1 MYNGKLVS
9 CGTHGKLIGQRTPF
23 TLSEFYDIGSIFGDL
38 RMGDKVG
45 FVLRHS
51 EREESEPKNLTS
63 AGIQYALDTGAKLA
77 NGIVS
82 SPNDIALYASS
93 AQRCIDTAR
102 YIAQGTGLY
111 GSDTPEVTID
121 ELLLRN
127 HYVVKK
133 PSTGWEDYSLA
144 SYGEP
149 CIYGAEFANIP
160 SVTASMYGYLQ
171 LKITKKLNLFITHD
185 QQLEMF
191 TVTMCNRQIGLRFWS
206 GAVNDG
212 IAERRWITY
221 LAGLAIIKR
230 ADGSFEYYPVKSLDR
245 GYQRDYGNVYTPG

>member
-1 MYNGKLVS
+1 MYNGKIVGGQS
-9 CGTHGKLIGQRTPF
+9 GSFVGKVTPF
-23 TLSEFYDIGSIFGDL
+23 TLADFTDIGELYADL
-38 RMGDKVG
+38 GMGDKIG

-51 EREESEPKNLTS
+51 EREEQDPKDLTP
-63 AGIQYALDTGAKLA
+63 AGIQYALATGAKLA

-82 SPNDIALYASS
+82 SSNDIALYSSS

-102 YIAQGTGLY
+102 YIAEGTGLY
-111 GSDTPEVTID
+111 STTPEVSID
-121 ELLLRN
+121 DLLRRN
-127 HYVVKK
+127 HYVVTE

-149 CIYGAEFANIP
+149 CIYGGVFANIP
-160 SVTASMYGYLQ
+160 AVTASMYGYLQ
-171 LKITKKLNLFITHD
+171 NKISKKMTLFITHD

-191 TVTMCNRQIGLRFWS
+191 VVTMCNRQIGLRFWS

-212 IAERRWITY
+212 ITERRWITY

-230 ADGSFEYYPVKSLDR
+230 ADGSFEYYPVKSLER
-245 GYQRDYGNVYTPG
+245 GFQRDYGNIYIPD

>member
-1 MYNGKLVS
+1 MYNGKAV
-9 CGTHGKLIGQRTPF
+9 CGQSGGFVGKVTPF
-23 TLSEFYDIGSIFGDL
+23 TLSDFTDIGEVFADL
-38 RMGDKVG
+38 GAGDKIG

-51 EREESEPKNLTS
+51 ERDNTEAKNLTA

-77 NGIVS
+77 NGIVD
-82 SPNDIALYASS
+82 SPNDIALYSSS
-93 AQRCIDTAR
+93 AQRCLDTAR
-102 YIAQGTGLY
+102 YIAEGTGLY
-111 GSDTPEVTID
+111 LTTPTVTVD
-121 ELLLRN
+121 ELLVRN
-127 HYVVKK
+127 HYVVTE

-149 CIYGAEFANIP
+149 CIYGGVFLNIAA
-160 SVTASMYGYLQ
+160 VTASMYGYLQ
-171 LKITKKLNLFITHD
+171 KKITKKLNFFITHD

-221 LAGLAIIKR
+221 LAGMAIIKR

-245 GYQRDYGNVYTPG
+245 GYQRDYGNVYIPG